1 MKNRPHR
8 KLTKLQKA
16 YFRRAAELDAS
27 MADPQG
33 TMDRLSDA
41 TRNLRTLDHNIGNAV
56 AEEHFNRLMLIHKK
70 LPKGPP
76 MGYLGSEYDEYIPSD
91 HAIAKFARYAG
102 AAWNPMSVLDS
113 MNRGRLT
120 KEEAEALR
128 DTSPEIYMRIQERFI
143 EELPKTEGRLPFN
156 KIVQLSILFDMPA
169 DSVMSPEAMRERQ
182 KVFMAAQEE
191 KKANLSN
198 VKQTAENQITQSQ
211 RLQK

>member
-1 MKNRPHR
+1 MQNKPHR
-8 KLTKLQKA
+8 KLTKLQKS

-56 AEEHFNRLMLIHKK
+56 AEEHFNRLMLIHQK

-76 MGYLGSEYDEYIPSD
+76 MGYLGSDYDEYIPSD
-91 HAIAKFARYAG
+91 HAIAKFTRYAG
-102 AAWNPMSVLDS
+102 AAWNPMSALDS

-120 KEEAEALR
+120 KDEAEALR

-143 EELPKTEGRLPFN
+143 EDLPKTKGRLPFS

-169 DSVMSPEAMRERQ
+169 DSVMSAEAMRERQ

-191 KKANLSN
+191 KKANLGN
-198 VKQTAENQITQSQ
+198 VKQSIQNQKTQTQ
-211 RLQK
+211 RIQR